1 MPSKTDPRPSGRTAG
16 DPLVK
21 GQMSRSRGATAA
33 ARDPY
38 AIESLNR
45 AIDVLSV
52 FTHARPELSLNDI
65 IAATGL
71 PKTTTFRILATLVAR
86 HLCDQDPVTGHYSV
100 GFAMLH
106 FADIRRRQAKVRDVA
121 MPVMRDIRDELSE
134 TVVLS
139 IRHGD
144 YRVHIDAAE
153 GFDQMRRMPE
163 PGVRVPLYAG
173 AASKVLL
180 AGMSDLEID
189 SYLTRTPLKQFQK
202 NTLISRTALKRE
214 IAMVRRNGY
223 AESRSELIAGCA
235 AVAVPIRDYTGDS
248 VAVIDVLTPE
258 GRYTPAFRETSLR
271 LLLGGA
277 RAISERLGLSL
288 REVRPRLSRRR

>member
-1 MPSKTDPRPSGRTAG
+1 MPPKNAGRQAGRTTG

-21 GQMSRSRGATAA
+21 GQMSRSRAPAA
-33 ARDPY
+33 AEREPY

-52 FTHARPELSLNDI
+52 FSHARPELSLNDI

-71 PKTTTFRILATLVAR
+71 PKTTAFRILTTLVGR
-86 HLCDQDPVTGHYSV
+86 HLCDQNPVTGRYSV

-106 FADIRRRQAKVRDVA
+106 FADIRRRQAKVRDLA
-121 MPVMRDIRDELSE
+121 MPVMRDIRDELNE

-139 IRHGD
+139 IRLGD

-153 GFDQMRRMPE
+153 GFDPMRRMPE

-173 AASKVLL
+173 AASKVLM

-202 NTLISRTALKRE
+202 NTLVSRTALKRE
-214 IAMVRRNGY
+214 VTMVRRNGY

-235 AVAVPIRDYTGDS
+235 AVAVPIRDYTGDT

-258 GRYTPAFRETSLR
+258 GRYTPAFRENSLR

-288 REVRPRLSRRR
+288 GGFRPRLSRRR